1 MIYWTERT
9 ALTMTLLVIMATQS
23 TTKKTLSAQ
32 TTTKRT
38 LKPEH
43 RQDHKPHEHHN
54 KEVDGGHPGP
64 GKYHDDE
71 YTYEY
76 ETIEDEAPSITPEH
90 HRQVPE
96 SAERL
101 RENSGKKYTI
111 DSAIV
116 HKLKEEKKLEPS
128 AQEMYKRNLRKV
140 ADSSNTEKDESFR
153 GAKISEIENEDTS
166 KPDGPGHTNA
176 KSHEQERGES
186 KIHEAQ
192 HRLPETRELKAKS
205 HEGQRLNKTKD
216 FTYEY
221 ESVDLGDQSEEGPNF
236 AELRQTID
244 SQYTYEYETFE
255 NGTKEAK
262 DKTGRKKEA
271 TMTSKELFDI
281 QLAAFHAEQKKKR
294 KLYHPEEYIDRVTF
308 DAVNIKEIKD
318 DTNETL
324 KNYDENNNLRW
335 RKEFDDLWPSTT
347 TIKSEVQHILDAQ
360 EREEAEERKLDLGF
374 GGDEDE
380 GGFGNDEGDGRYGG
394 GEGRGSEEGEHDY
407 AEIARRARENAHL
420 AGGTKNP
427 QLKEI
432 NDLLDGYLARAS
444 GTPNVVIATTS
455 TRPTRKPHRIVE
467 ITRRTTLRTTVETT
481 LRRATPD
488 KRTTLPKGILIMT
501 TRSPA
506 QRAERIERKLDY
518 KRKLADLKQRRLKH
532 ENLFLKMRGFE
543 QYTLA
548 PTTAHVGLFE
558 EDSFDREYFY
568 LKSER
573 AFNRWLRFNKYRF
586 PQLNENKRRDYE
598 ILLRCWDTDIKKMRK
613 GIPIVTLYPPPSTFP
628 PSIEATTLGPDDYAM
643 LGQSPGPPTTRR
655 VYRDSLEEAFY
666 RRYDELKHNRTFE
679 SLEKI
684 IQEKEG
690 PQYRAPQLD
699 ISEFS
704 RRFWQVLLKEESR
717 DFARKAGD
725 RERLNRLEE
734 QRRQHRKSIED
745 VASLYERQRWIRL
758 QIKKQLETKS
768 TTIDRR
774 VELDEEGREWFK
786 GVRGITGDLPDEFFL
801 DDKTDLP
808 KHLRWRV
815 ELPEKEKKR
824 KVEKE
829 KKRELEL
836 LEQGII
842 STTSDP
848 LEIYKRLFKPL
859 ELPEWKQGLTTTTT
873 VRTTQQATTETQH
886 WFYSKYAKY
895 ELKAAYAM
903 VPSKYLTKWMATW
916 CPNLTDFYRI
926 PDDYDP
932 PEWQAKREEYIQYR
946 RKKIKTTTLQDISSD
961 EEWQTPYSFENFTYA
976 TMKITWDYVG
986 PNQTMYFGLLAKA
999 KDKVK
1004 DRVVLDSEYLDQMWD
1019 KTDSKLERFDIP
1031 PYQCLRCNQ
1040 TFWVSEEL
1048 NTHHKDHVK
1057 KEKYLEDYM
1066 KNNGSYTKRKKTVP
1080 PNKSYLFYYYSD
1092 AENMKSEQMFQP
1104 DYEEKEW
1111 RNV

>member
-54 KEVDGGHPGP
+54 KEVRDKDHKTDHNKVDGGHPGP

-271 TMTSKELFDI
+271 TMTSKEL
-281 QLAAFHAEQKKKR
+281 
-294 KLYHPEEYIDRVTF
+294 
-308 DAVNIKEIKD
+308 
-318 DTNETL
+318 
-324 KNYDENNNLRW
+324 W

-380 GGFGNDEGDGRYGG
+380 GGFG

-895 ELKAAYAM
+895 FTTDDVDELKAAYAM